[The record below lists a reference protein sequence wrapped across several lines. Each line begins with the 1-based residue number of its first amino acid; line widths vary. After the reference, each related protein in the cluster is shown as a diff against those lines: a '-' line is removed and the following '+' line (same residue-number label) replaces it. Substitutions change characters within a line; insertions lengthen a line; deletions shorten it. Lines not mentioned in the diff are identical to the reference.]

1 MFERLKIDSVPE
13 FLTTS
18 HNRVIDVVVDLS
30 LASGT
35 AAALLLEGLSVARE
49 GVPCKYHLWL
59 PNGRLDSTTQ
69 AHFRDLLETRDCKV
83 FPPGEMG
90 DIEFPRELIDPEI
103 QVNASDL
110 ARRRSI
116 AKKNWF
122 RGNLAVLHAIEHF
135 DQFVLLSTGSF
146 PSCHDWL
153 SRLVEAGATSSVPV
167 LSEFRE
173 LRWEGASYNCG
184 WGMTGWFNGKALR
197 QLPLRNSFSQR
208 LPNPWQPFVAQ
219 EERASGPGFCLSGD
233 WLSAFDVPMDYL
245 LFTLYCTEKE
255 SSLSPL
261 EWEAS
266 SAPSNELIK
275 SLPPSEPTEGSPA
288 AEEGKVVLT
297 RMAGRIWQEGRV
309 RDLYRQKASA
319 PASGRLGNMSGRFL
333 PLGGPT
339 FNVLGGNRVRFSVD
353 DLADSCL
360 GERCFI
366 IGNGPSL
373 KTTDLTRLQSEYT
386 IGLNRIYLNYENM
399 GFQPSFFCITNPNI
413 IEQFSQ
419 EIDLLNSI
427 KFLTYRTRHLIKNRW
442 NAFFFETRGQHD
454 FYTDLTK
461 LVWSEGCTVT
471 YCAMQVAYFLGFE
484 EVVLVG
490 VDHGFPNSGTP
501 NKLVVADGPD
511 SNHFHP
517 DYFGEGVK
525 WQYPDL
531 AGSEVSYRVA
541 KGVFEKAGRR
551 ISDATI
557 GGNLDIFQKVDYY
570 SYF

>member
-1 MFERLKIDSVPE
+1 MSEVVMSPN
-13 FLTTS
+13 
-18 HNRVIDVVVDLS
+18 NRVIDVVVDLS
-30 LASGT
+30 LASNT
-35 AAALLLEGLSVARE
+35 MAALLLEGLLAARE
-49 GVPCKYHLWL
+49 GAPCKYHLWL
-59 PNGRLDSTTQ
+59 PNGRLDIATQ
-69 AHFRDLLETRDCKV
+69 AHFRDLLETRDCIV
-83 FPPGEMG
+83 CSPGEIG
-90 DIEFPRELIDPEI
+90 DIQFPQELIGQEI
-103 QVNASDL
+103 QNNASDL
-110 ARRRSI
+110 ARRRSV

-135 DQFVLLSTGSF
+135 DEFVFLSTGSL
-146 PSCHDWL
+146 PSCQDWL
-153 SRLVEAGATSSVPV
+153 GRLVEAGERSSIPV
-167 LSEFRE
+167 LGEFRK
-173 LRWEGASYNCG
+173 LRWKGTSYNCG
-184 WGMTGWFNGKALR
+184 WGMTGWFNGKVLR

-245 LFTLYCTEKE
+245 LFTLYCNEKE
-255 SSLSPL
+255 SSFSPL
-261 EWEAS
+261 DWEAS
-266 SAPSNELIK
+266 SAPRNGLIK
-275 SLPPSEPTEGSPA
+275 SLPPSKPNEGSPVA
-288 AEEGKVVLT
+288 DEGEVVLT

-319 PASGRLGNMSGRFL
+319 PASGDLETISGRLL
-333 PLGGPT
+333 PLGGPA
-339 FNVLGGNRVRFSVD
+339 FNVLGDNRVRLSIY

-360 GERCFI
+360 AERCFI

-373 KTTDLTRLQSEYT
+373 KMTDLTQLRTEYT

-399 GFQPSFFCITNPNI
+399 GFQPSFFCVTNPNI

-419 EIDLLNSI
+419 EIDQLNSI
-427 KFLTYRTRHLIKNRW
+427 KFLTYRTRHLIENRW
-442 NAFFFETRGQHD
+442 NTFFFETSGHHD
-454 FYTDLTK
+454 FYTDLTN
-461 LVWSEGCTVT
+461 LMWSEGCTVT
-471 YCAMQVAYFLGFE
+471 FCAMQVAYFLGFE

-490 VDHGFPNSGTP
+490 VDHSFPNSGTP
-501 NKLVVADGPD
+501 HKLVVADGPD
-511 SNHFHP
+511 ANHFHS

-557 GGNLDIFQKVDYY
+557 GGNLDIFQKVDYD
-570 SYF
+570 SFF